1 MTDLG
6 FVGFGNF
13 GKFFIP
19 HLKPHFDSITVFD
32 TRESYEKDA
41 EHIGVGAASLEE
53 VLSKSIVILAIPVQ
67 YLEDFLAKN
76 GQKVNP
82 KALVMDVSS
91 VKVKPIALMEQYLP
105 KTCEIVGTHPLFG
118 PQSGKNGIQGL
129 NFVICAKRHHDG
141 TVKNLI
147 HLFQDKLQ
155 LKVLERTVEEHDK
168 QMAYVQGITHFI
180 GRALNRMDIPDVE
193 QKTPAY
199 QYLLDIK
206 RNLGGD
212 SWDLFLTIENENLS
226 AKAVR
231 DEFLEELHR
240 LNTEL
245 DSSQY

>member
-1 MTDLG
+1 MKDLG

-19 HLKPHFDSITVFD
+19 HLKPHFDSVTVFD
-32 TRESYEKDA
+32 TRDYYEEEA
-41 EHIGVGAASLEE
+41 RALGLHVGTLAE
-53 VLSKSIVILAIPVQ
+53 VLSKEVIILAIPVQ
-67 YLEDFLAKN
+67 YLEQFLIEN
-76 GQKVNP
+76 GNKVNP

-91 VKVKPIALMEQYLP
+91 VKVKPIALMEANLP
-105 KTCEIVGTHPLFG
+105 QTCEIVGTHPLFG

-129 NFVICAKRHHDG
+129 NFVLCPKRYKDG
-141 TVKNLI
+141 TVKMLI
-147 HLFQDKLQ
+147 NLFQNRLQ

-226 AKAVR
+226 AKVVR

-240 LNTEL
+240 LNDEL
-245 DSSQY
+245 ES

>member
-19 HLKPHFDSITVFD
+19 HLKPHFQSITVFD
-32 TRESYEKDA
+32 TREAYESEA
-41 EHIGVGAASLEE
+41 ETIGVHVGSLEE
-53 VLSKSIVILAIPVQ
+53 VLAKKIIVLAIPVQ
-67 YLEDFLAKN
+67 YLEDFLTKN
-76 GQKVNP
+76 GQKINP
-82 KALVMDVSS
+82 QALVMDVSS

-105 KTCEIVGTHPLFG
+105 STCEIVGTHPLFG
-118 PQSGKNGIQGL
+118 PQSGKNGIEGL
-129 NFVICAKRHHDG
+129 NFVLCAKRHKDG
-141 TVKNLI
+141 TLKELVN
-147 HLFQDKLQ
+147 LFQNKLK

-231 DEFLEELHR
+231 EEFLEELHR
-240 LNTEL
+240 LNDEL
-245 DSSQY
+245 EA

>member
-19 HLKPHFDSITVFD
+19 HLKPYFTTITVFD
-32 TRESYEKDA
+32 TRELYQKEAA
-41 EHIGVGAASLEE
+41 EMGIRSGTLQE
-53 VLSKSIVILAIPVQ
+53 VLSKSTIILAIPVQ
-67 YLEDFLAKN
+67 YLASFLEENAAL
-76 GQKVNP
+76 VNP
-82 KALVMDVSS
+82 YALVMDVSS

-105 KTCEIVGTHPLFG
+105 STCEIVGTHPLFG
-118 PQSGKNGIQGL
+118 PQSGKNGIHGL
-129 NFVICAKRHHDG
+129 NFVLCPTRCKKE
-141 TVKNLI
+141 TLKKLTE
-147 HLFQDKLQ
+147 LFQHRLQ
-155 LKVLERTVEEHDK
+155 LKVLERTVQEHDT

-231 DEFLEELHR
+231 EEFLEELHR
-240 LNTEL
+240 LNDEL
-245 DSSQY
+245 EN

>member
-1 MTDLG
+1 
-6 FVGFGNF
+6 
-13 GKFFIP
+13 
-19 HLKPHFDSITVFD
+19 VFD
-32 TRESYEKDA
+32 TRDYYEEEA
-41 EHIGVGAASLEE
+41 RALGLHVGTLAE
-53 VLSKSIVILAIPVQ
+53 VLSKEVIILAIPVQ
-67 YLEDFLAKN
+67 YLEQFLIEN
-76 GQKVNP
+76 GNKVNP

-91 VKVKPIALMEQYLP
+91 VKVKPIALMEANLP
-105 KTCEIVGTHPLFG
+105 QTCEIVGTHPLFG

-129 NFVICAKRHHDG
+129 NFVLCPKRYKDG
-141 TVKNLI
+141 TVKMLI
-147 HLFQDKLQ
+147 NLFQNRLQ

-226 AKAVR
+226 AKVVR

-240 LNTEL
+240 LNDEL
-245 DSSQY
+245 ES